1 MYEYSEAIQKDPEN
15 WKSIPFPNITDKN
28 VCFGAEK
35 FKELA
40 NLLNC
45 GYANIKIYTPD
56 KAYGFSTCYY
66 MPDNHLSSRFF
77 PFYKEYFIDSILFDE
92 DLYIELIDGIESGN
106 DANLKKAFPLHHKK
120 RKLDDIKNYEIT
132 IEDKYGKII
141 QYDKN
146 SDTINIVEK
155 GNQAAKGN
163 QTDSDKEE
171 VDEDEPSKIKTS
183 SSGYSKLNMIILL
196 SIILLVI

>member
-1 MYEYSEAIQKDPEN
+1 MYEYSEAVKKDLEN
-15 WKSIPFPNITDKN
+15 LKSIPFPSIKDKN

-66 MPDNHLSSRFF
+66 IPDNQLSSYFF
-77 PFYKEYFIDSILFDE
+77 PFYKEYFIDCILFDE
-92 DLYIELIDGIESGN
+92 DLYIELIDGMESDN

-120 RKLDDIKNYEIT
+120 RKLDDVKNYEIT

-146 SDTINIVEK
+146 SDTINIV
-155 GNQAAKGN
+155 AKGN

>member
-1 MYEYSEAIQKDPEN
+1 
-15 WKSIPFPNITDKN
+15 
-28 VCFGAEK
+28 
-35 FKELA
+35 
-40 NLLNC
+40 
-45 GYANIKIYTPD
+45 
-56 KAYGFSTCYY
+56 
-66 MPDNHLSSRFF
+66 MPDNHLSSLFF
-77 PFYKEYFIDSILFDE
+77 PFYKEYFIDSMLFDE

-120 RKLDDIKNYEIT
+120 RKLDDVKNYEIT

-155 GNQAAKGN
+155 GNQTAKGN